1 LLAVAQLI
9 LVRCMRARL
18 FLLSIALALCA
29 ARGDEPLPPPTKV
42 TRTSPSGRIRA
53 ISDPESNTTR
63 VEDVKLRRLLWTLPE
78 WHRAFFVA
86 DDGKHV
92 VTEYGGLNLIPTGLF
107 IGHIVLFTFW
117 EEGKKIREVR
127 VRDLFPKRSILQRTA
142 SHYSWCESVGIDE
155 HGRLK
160 VERVDKKIFLFDVAT
175 GKEIKT

>member
-1 LLAVAQLI
+1 
-9 LVRCMRARL
+9 MRAL
-18 FLLSIALALCA
+18 VFLLSITLALCA

-63 VEDVKLRRLLWTLPE
+63 VEDAKSHRLLWTLPE
-78 WHRAFFVA
+78 WHRAFFVP
-86 DDGKHV
+86 DDGNHL

-127 VRDLFPKRSILQRTA
+127 VKDFIPDRRILERTA
-142 SHYSWCESVGIDE
+142 SHYLWRETIGIDQ

-160 VERVDKKIFLFDVAT
+160 VERVDHRIFLFDVAT